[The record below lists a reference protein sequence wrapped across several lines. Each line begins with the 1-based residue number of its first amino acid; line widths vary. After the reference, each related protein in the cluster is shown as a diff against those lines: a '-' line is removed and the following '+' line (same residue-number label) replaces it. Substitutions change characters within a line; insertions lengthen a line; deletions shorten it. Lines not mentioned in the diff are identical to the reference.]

1 MSLSSTIFIALQCS
15 QCSTMQVKQKKKKS
29 TNKWRCVLCNQNQ
42 SLRKVF
48 AQGSMAKDIRKFVQD
63 FNISRKSIDDGGEW
77 LLAGTLDPAPEEAE
91 VAVSVA
97 EKKDKKTD
105 WTAYLDHD
113 DTQTIQGEQLQQH
126 GDDDSEPRVVTEL
139 DKGMFKKRR
148 LVENS
153 TGLGGRG
160 SDKLLKKPF
169 SLSSQEE
176 QIKDHGR
183 TLTKSNAER
192 NNYMRNNNLRS
203 QTCKP
208 ATSRAA
214 SKWNDYVTKDNDDD
228 LVLEKKAAFKDNSI
242 VWNTSSI
249 LEAITSDQRV
259 EDDVHPDFL

>member
-15 QCSTMQVKQKKKKS
+15 QCSTMQVKQKKKS
-29 TNKWRCVLCNQNQ
+29 TNKWRCAVCNQNQ

-48 AQGSMAKDIRKFVQD
+48 AQGPMAKDIRKFVQD
-63 FNISRKSIDDGGEW
+63 FNFSRKSIDDGEW
-77 LLAGTLDPAPEEAE
+77 LLAGTLDPAPEEGG
-91 VAVSVA
+91 VAVNVA

-113 DTQTIQGEQLQQH
+113 DNQMIKGEQLQQY

-160 SDKLLKKPF
+160 SDKLFKKPF
-169 SLSSQEE
+169 SLNSQDAEE

-183 TLTKSNAER
+183 KLTKTNAQRSN
-192 NNYMRNNNLRS
+192 YIRNNNLRS

-214 SKWNDYVTKDNDDD
+214 SKWNDYVTEDNDELD
-228 LVLEKKAAFKDNSI
+228 LAKKAAFKDHSNA
-242 VWNTSSI
+242 WNTSSI
-249 LEAITSDQRV
+249 LEAITSDQTV